1 MANLIRSA
9 KSGSDWTQ
17 GDLDAYNIY
26 VTPQDTATFFGI
38 LVLPEPRVPEEIL
51 NVHEA
56 DDMMNDENARLI
68 DLLDVAM
75 LPPARE
81 SEESAVDDFMVEL
94 FRLLG
99 YVGRRRYARTRKD
112 LFLPICGEIRHAK
125 TDVCIVD
132 RLRNHI
138 LLLVQED
145 KRHGEH
151 SSFADTEARL
161 IVEGI
166 AAFVYNNEARRAS
179 GLPELQEKIMA
190 GIIMVG
196 TTPTFY
202 KVPVTAD
209 LVFNLRHG
217 RFPTQR
223 TEVSVCFAPVAR
235 QHRRWSEGMKPLDNR
250 RTILSCYEAFKAIA
264 EIND

>member
-9 KSGSDWTQ
+9 KSGNDWTR

-38 LVLPEPRVPEEIL
+38 PALPEPHVPAEIL
-51 NVHEA
+51 NTQEA
-56 DDMMNDENARLI
+56 DGMLDDGHARLI
-68 DLLDVAM
+68 DLLDIAM
-75 LPPARE
+75 VPPINAT
-81 SEESAVDDFMVEL
+81 EESAVDDFAVEL

-112 LFLPICGEIRHAK
+112 LPLPICGETRHAK
-125 TDVCIVD
+125 TDVCIID

-138 LLLVQED
+138 LLLVQEN
-145 KRHGEH
+145 KRYGANA
-151 SSFADTEARL
+151 SFGDTEAQL
-161 IVEGI
+161 IAEAV
-166 AAFVYNNEARRAS
+166 AAFVYNNEVRRANN
-179 GLPELQEKIMA
+179 LPELQEKVMA

-202 KVPVTAD
+202 KVPITAD
-209 LVFNLRHG
+209 LVFNIRHG
-217 RFPTQR
+217 QFPLQR
-223 TEVSVCFAPVAR
+223 TEVSVCYAPVAR

-250 RTILSCYEAFKAIA
+250 RTILGCYEAFKAIA
-264 EIND
+264 DIND